1 MKVFGRNV
9 FNEYKNNYKDIRKI
23 YLSKGFSDKD
33 ILNFIKEKHL
43 KYDVFDNKVLDVMVE
58 GNHQGIVMEI
68 DDYEYSS
75 LSDIKKDENLIVI
88 LDHLEDPHNFG
99 AIIRTCE
106 TAGVKTII
114 IPKDRSVS
122 INSTVMKTSVGA
134 LKYVKVIRVNNIVN
148 TINTLKKDG
157 YFIYAADM
165 DGVNYKDF
173 SFASKTVLV
182 IGNEGKGIS
191 KLVRDNSDEIV
202 SIPLYGNINSL
213 NASVACAI
221 LIYGVVNYKNGI

>member
-23 YLSKGFSDKD
+23 YLSKGFSDKE
-33 ILNFIKEKHL
+33 IINFIKDKKL
-43 KYDVFDNKVLDVMVE
+43 KYDVVDNKILDGMVD
-58 GNHQGIVMEI
+58 GNHQGIIMQI

-75 LSDIKKDENLIVI
+75 LSDIKDENLIVI

-106 TAGVKTII
+106 AAGVKTII

-122 INSTVMKTSVGA
+122 VNSTVMKTSVGA
-134 LKYVKVIRVNNIVN
+134 LKYVKIIMVNNLVN
-148 TINTLKKDG
+148 VINALKKDG
-157 YFIYAADM
+157 YFVYAADM
-165 DGVNYKDF
+165 DGINYKDTN
-173 SFASKTVLV
+173 FASKTVLI

-191 KLVRDNSDEIV
+191 KLVKDNSDEIV
-202 SIPLYGNINSL
+202 SIPMNGNINSL
-213 NASVACAI
+213 NASVACGV
-221 LIYGVVNYKNGI
+221 LVYGIVNKE

>member
-9 FNEYKNNYKDIRKI
+9 FNEYKNNYKDIKKI
-23 YLSKGFSDKD
+23 YLKKGFSDKN
-33 ILNFIKEKHL
+33 ILDFIKEKHL
-43 KYDVFDNKVLDVMVE
+43 KYDFVENKVLDGMVD
-58 GNHQGIVMEI
+58 GNHQGIVMQI
-68 DDYEYSS
+68 DDYEYSR
-75 LSDIKKDENLIVI
+75 LNDIKNERLIVI

-106 TAGVKTII
+106 AAGVKTII

-122 INSTVMKTSVGA
+122 VNSTVMKTSVGA
-134 LKYVKVIRVNNIVN
+134 LSYVKIIRVNNLVN
-148 TINTLKKDG
+148 TINTLKNDG

-165 DGVNYKDF
+165 NGLNYKDS

-202 SIPLYGNINSL
+202 SIPLLGNINSL

-221 LIYGVVNYKNGI
+221 LIYGIINKD

>member
-9 FNEYKNNYKDIRKI
+9 FNEYKNNYKAFRKI
-23 YLSKGFSDKD
+23 YLSKGFSDKE
-33 ILNFIKEKHL
+33 IINFIKEKHL
-43 KYDVFDNKVLDVMVE
+43 KYDVVDNKALDGMVE
-58 GNHQGIVMEI
+58 GNHQGIVMQI
-68 DDYEYSS
+68 DDYKYAS
-75 LSDIKKDENLIVI
+75 LSDIKDENLIVI

-106 TAGVKTII
+106 AAGVKTII

-122 INSTVMKTSVGA
+122 VNSTVMKTSVGA
-134 LKYVKVIRVNNIVN
+134 LQYVKIIMVNNIVN

-165 DGVNYKDF
+165 DGINYKD
-173 SFASKTVLV
+173 STFASKTILV

-202 SIPLYGNINSL
+202 SIPMKGNINSL

-221 LIYGVVNYKNGI
+221 LIYGIVNKG

>member
-23 YLSKGFSDKD
+23 YLSKGFSDKEIID
-33 ILNFIKEKHL
+33 FIKENHL
-43 KYDVFDNKVLDVMVE
+43 KYDVVDNKVLDGMVS
-58 GNHQGIVMEI
+58 GNHQGIVMQI

-75 LSDIKKDENLIVI
+75 LSDIKDENLIVI

-106 TAGVKTII
+106 AAGVKTII

-122 INSTVMKTSVGA
+122 VNSTVMKTSVGA
-134 LKYVKVIRVNNIVN
+134 LKYVKIIMVNNIVN

-157 YFIYAADM
+157 YFVYAADM
-165 DGVNYKDF
+165 DGINYKD
-173 SFASKTVLV
+173 STFASKTVLV

-202 SIPLYGNINSL
+202 SIPMNGNINSL

-221 LIYGVVNYKNGI
+221 LIYGIVNKG

>member
-1 MKVFGRNV
+1 MKVYGRNY
-9 FNEYKNNYKDIRKI
+9 FNEYKNNYKDIKKI
-23 YLSKGFSDKD
+23 YLKKGFSDKN
-33 ILNFIKEKHL
+33 ILDFIKEKHL
-43 KYDVFDNKVLDVMVE
+43 KYDFVENKVLDGMVD
-58 GNHQGIVMEI
+58 GNHQGIVMQI
-68 DDYEYSS
+68 DDYEYSR
-75 LSDIKKDENLIVI
+75 LNDIKNERLIVI

-106 TAGVKTII
+106 AAGVKTII

-122 INSTVMKTSVGA
+122 VNSTVMKTSVGA
-134 LKYVKVIRVNNIVN
+134 LSYVKIIRVNNLVN
-148 TINTLKKDG
+148 TLNTLKNDG

-165 DGVNYKDF
+165 NGLNYKDS

-202 SIPLYGNINSL
+202 SIPLLGNINSL

-221 LIYGVVNYKNGI
+221 LIYGIINKD

>member
-23 YLSKGFSDKD
+23 YLSKGFSDKE
-33 ILNFIKEKHL
+33 IINFIKDKKL
-43 KYDVFDNKVLDVMVE
+43 KYDVVDNKILDGMVD
-58 GNHQGIVMEI
+58 GNHQGIIMQI

-75 LSDIKKDENLIVI
+75 LSDIKDENLIVI

-106 TAGVKTII
+106 AAGVKTII

-122 INSTVMKTSVGA
+122 VNSTVMKTSVGA
-134 LKYVKVIRVNNIVN
+134 LKYVKIIMVNNLVN
-148 TINTLKKDG
+148 VINTLKKDG
-157 YFIYAADM
+157 YFVYAADM
-165 DGVNYKDF
+165 DGINYKDTN
-173 SFASKTVLV
+173 FASKTVLI

-191 KLVRDNSDEIV
+191 KLVKDNSDEIV
-202 SIPLYGNINSL
+202 SIPMNGNINSL
-213 NASVACAI
+213 NASVACGV
-221 LIYGVVNYKNGI
+221 LVYGIVNKE